1 MHADPVALIFGH
13 TRSSGYPDER
23 APDIVCGG
31 VPTDSVLGLLCALGT
46 LRTLHRAWP
55 GDDVRMAWRR
65 KQGAWRPC
73 IWAKEGRILGDEAER
88 QDRIVKALAGSL
100 TPAEAA
106 WWAAADDP
114 KMPAGTFRAKAR
126 EALDPKAGE
135 SREYADWL
143 AAYGCEVFA
152 EADGDDIQDSD
163 LSTMRRASQQLLLKS
178 LRELAGCTEEHHLH
192 QALFG
197 PWTYRDPKPYLR
209 LDPRDDRSSAAYRAF
224 DPQDRD
230 GRDATSPILTVRGA
244 NRLAAEALVMFPTAP
259 LSRTITTTSFTR
271 IEGEDY
277 FRFPLWDRSLTLAGV
292 GAMLAHPDLLAP
304 QPPADRLRAIRV
316 TAVLQARRNQTDKGA
331 RSFLPVEQ
339 VW

>member
-1 MHADPVALIFGH
+1 MHADPVALIVGRP
-13 TRSSGYPDER
+13 RSSGYPDER
-23 APDIVCGG
+23 DPDIVCQG

-55 GDDVRMAWRR
+55 DDGVRLAWQR
-65 KQGAWRPC
+65 KEGAWRPC
-73 IWAKEGRILGDEAER
+73 IWAEEGRISGDEPER
-88 QDRIVKALAGSL
+88 QNRVVKALAGSL
-100 TPAEAA
+100 TPATAA
-106 WWAAADDP
+106 WWAAEDP
-114 KMPAGTFRAKAR
+114 KMQAKTFRAMAL
-126 EALDPKAGE
+126 EALGPKAGE
-135 SREYADWL
+135 GREYADWL

-152 EADGDDIQDSD
+152 EDDGDDIQDSD

-178 LRELAGCTEEHHLH
+178 IRELAACTEERHLH

-197 PWTYRDPKPYLR
+197 AWTYRDPKPYLR
-209 LDPRDDRSSAAYRAF
+209 LDPRDDRSLAAYRAF

-230 GRDATSPILTVRGA
+230 GKDATSPILTVRGA

-259 LSRTITTTSFTR
+259 LSRTITTTCFTR

-277 FRFPLWDRSLTLAGV
+277 FRFPLWDRPLTLAGV
-292 GAMLAHPDLLAP
+292 GAMLTHPDLLAP
-304 QPPADRLRAIRV
+304 QPPADRLRAIGIA
-316 TAVLQARRNQTDKGA
+316 AVLQARRNQTDKGA